1 VIMIMG
7 SDREKVD
14 IDAALERLKDM
25 GVQWTMVTLAASGIY
40 EGAAVDMSF
49 SIKPEEING

>member
-1 VIMIMG
+1 MIMIMG

-49 SIKPEEING
+49 LIKPEEING